1 MLVLI
6 PSAACCARTGDSVAW
21 LCMRGKA
28 ATPAP
33 ICPKT
38 TENLYVPA
46 SWASTTGGTGRKKT
60 SSAVHV
66 LMLGRFNM
74 NRDEPLYML
83 DTNVVS
89 YLMDPPETAR
99 RIYCQERFDALRG
112 PIAISVLVQAEVF
125 AGLEKRPSQRKE
137 LRLRELM
144 RRIRV
149 EYLVDD
155 LWFPDLYGCIRTQME
170 RIGKS
175 TGQFDMAI
183 AAHAMALG
191 ATLVSDDKALSHVE
205 HLKLEAWGTPEVAP
219 QRHRRGV
226 AEPTA
231 VYGTRWGIATHD
243 LGRSQALWMSHA
255 PGAGYASAHA
265 R

>member
-1 MLVLI
+1 
-6 PSAACCARTGDSVAW
+6 
-21 LCMRGKA
+21 
-28 ATPAP
+28 
-33 ICPKT
+33 
-38 TENLYVPA
+38 
-46 SWASTTGGTGRKKT
+46 
-60 SSAVHV
+60 
-66 LMLGRFNM
+66 M

-99 RIYCQERFDALRG
+99 RIHCQKRFDALRG
-112 PIAISVLVQAEVF
+112 PVAISVLVQAEVF

-149 EYLVDD
+149 EHLVDG
-155 LWFPDLYGCIRTQME
+155 LWFPDLYGCIRTQMA

-175 TGQFDMAI
+175 TGEFDMAI

-191 ATLVSDDKALSHVE
+191 AILVSDDKALSHVE
-205 HLKLEAWGTPEVAP
+205 HLKLEAWGTPEVAT
-219 QRHRRGV
+219 QRHRRDV
-226 AEPTA
+226 EEPA
-231 VYGTRWGIATHD
+231 GVYGTRWGCATHD
-243 LGRSQALWMSHA
+243 RERSRALWMSQA
-255 PGAGYASAHA
+255 PSARYTTAHA